1 METPMRPNLKA
12 ATGRRKSHVVNEIGP
27 EDSTVTFRRPAVLFS
42 PLEIAIHVT
51 RTGPGMIRTAVAATL
66 LVALLAF
73 VARPLAYDRRPRN
86 GFEATVTGATRAT
99 LSGRA
104 VIGVSPGEG
113 TGRVSL
119 ELEAHEDGSTL
130 LLHWSFASFPRSAVY
145 GSGGAGAPVLHAYFA
160 PGTGQDHGAVFR
172 GDRGTIR
179 IRHAAPDLVTGTFE
193 LLATAPIRGSARPDT
208 MGVRIAGS
216 FVATTVSP

>member
-1 METPMRPNLKA
+1 MLR
-12 ATGRRKSHVVNEIGP
+12 
-27 EDSTVTFRRPAVLFS
+27 TV
-42 PLEIAIHVT
+42 
-51 RTGPGMIRTAVAATL
+51 VAATL
-66 LVALLAF
+66 LAALLAF
-73 VARPLAYDRRPRN
+73 VARPLAYDRRPRS
-86 GFEATVTGATRAT
+86 GFEATVIGATRAT

-130 LLHWSFASFPRSAVY
+130 LVHWSFASFPRSAMY
-145 GSGGAGAPVLHAYFA
+145 GSGGGDAPVLHAYFA
-160 PGTGQDHGAVFR
+160 TAGGQGYDAAFR
-172 GDRGTIR
+172 GSRGTIR
-179 IRHAAPDLVTGTFE
+179 IRYAAPDLVTGSFE
-193 LLATAPIRGSARPDT
+193 LLATAPTRGSARPDT